1 MKFNVG
7 DIVEWAF
14 NDGLSFVG
22 FIASINKEE
31 FAVTW
36 FGNNGQTTYGINV
49 LKHIKRVSQ

>member
-1 MKFNVG
+1 MKLNVG
-7 DIVEWAF
+7 DIVEWDF